1 MRRKRSSSP
10 TCFGK
15 RGKAANSAPKIDWW
29 GMLKSISA
37 TTWRWIAAGF
47 CALSAVVFLPSLA
60 SGLLFA
66 AALLTA
72 PIPALDEIIRT
83 KLHLGRGVRIGLVTV
98 IFICSTVLVPA
109 DKLNSQSAP
118 KAPSAAATSSDNA
131 TTPPISAVS
140 AEPEIEP
147 QEAGAPDPV
156 PTVEPDPSPAPEPA
170 STPDPEPAPAPEP
183 AVVEPEP
190 EPQPEPTPEPVR
202 VIEHEENY
210 HGHVYATPRG
220 ERYHYEADCGGKNST
235 EITWD
240 AVDRRGLTPCGTCV
254 LK

>member
-37 TTWRWIAAGF
+37 TTWRWIGAGF

-60 SGLLFA
+60 SGLLLA
-66 AALLTA
+66 AALLTV

-83 KLHLGRGVRIGLVTV
+83 KLHLGRGVRAGLVV
-98 IFICSTVLVPA
+98 IIFICSTVLVPA
-109 DKLNSQSAP
+109 DKLNSQSEP
-118 KAPSAAATSSDNA
+118 KAPSAAATSSGNA
-131 TTPPISAVS
+131 TPPPASAVS
-140 AEPEIEP
+140 EEPEVEP
-147 QEAGAPDPV
+147 DEVSAPDPV
-156 PTVEPDPSPAPEPA
+156 STVEPDPAPVPEPV
-170 STPDPEPAPAPEP
+170 STLDPEPIPVPEP
-183 AVVEPEP
+183 AVAEPEP
-190 EPQPEPTPEPVR
+190 EPQPEPVR
-202 VIEHEENY
+202 TIEHEENY
-210 HGHVYATPRG
+210 HGHVYATPKG
-220 ERYHYEADCGGKNST
+220 ERYHYEADCGGKNSA
-235 EITWD
+235 EIAWD